1 MLTNLI
7 MVIISQYK
15 HTSNHH
21 VIHPS
26 LHNIVCQLYHNK
38 VWRGTCSKGY
48 KKGYL
53 VRMPTMHPKHKE
65 ILLK

>member
-26 LHNIVCQLYHNK
+26 LHNIVCQLYYSK
-38 VWRGTCSKGY
+38 VWGESAPKVTKRGIWSECQLCALNT
-48 KKGYL
+48 KKLY
-53 VRMPTMHPKHKE
+53 
-65 ILLK
+65 